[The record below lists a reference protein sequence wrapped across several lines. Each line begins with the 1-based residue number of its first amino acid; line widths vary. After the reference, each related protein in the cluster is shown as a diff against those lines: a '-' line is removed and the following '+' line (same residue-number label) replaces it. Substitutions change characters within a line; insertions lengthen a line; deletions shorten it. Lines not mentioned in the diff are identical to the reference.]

1 MLTYKLFL
9 FEIVSE
15 KFIVVFCQ
23 LSITFGEIMCQSLIL
38 NTGLK
43 SSALG
48 LGINVEK
55 ILKSSLVSILSPS
68 SSVKDQIMGRKF
80 AWDRKAKHY
89 WESSTNFLFSKVY
102 LHNLHWRWWNGIQ
115 AIFLFFFY
123 FKHWSDFDQKLLKL
137 QNQTDATD

>member
-1 MLTYKLFL
+1 MVVDRLDIWLTKLTFNVKNISYKLFL

-80 AWDRKAKHY
+80 AWDRKAKYY
-89 WESSTNFLFSKVY
+89 WESSTNFLFSKVCWQHAAMFCLY
-102 LHNLHWRWWNGIQ
+102 T
-115 AIFLFFFY
+115 
-123 FKHWSDFDQKLLKL
+123 SSKLSRP
-137 QNQTDATD
+137 